1 MTMHQVMNSH
11 LPQIAIDRSR
21 HEFRLGSWFM
31 GLSFFAIVINSLML
45 AWVLVGYM
53 SHQMLERDAVVSM
66 EIVNSIVH
74 VQRAHKYFHGDKFDG
89 QAPEMEEFFSHVSV
103 LPDVVRANVYG
114 GDRSVLWSS
123 NPAMI
128 GKSFSDN
135 ADLERAFRGEFAP
148 EIKNVDRD
156 HKPEH
161 VSFPAG
167 VTEFIEFYVPIWN
180 EAGDEVVGAVEV
192 YKSPVHLLAAIRTV
206 ERYVWTGALLGAIA
220 LYGSL
225 AFVAWH
231 ARRMLRSMEART
243 VEAERLAVVGEMA
256 SAVAHGLRNPLASI
270 RSCAELVLDEDIPDE
285 TKVPIR
291 DIVDQSDR
299 LERWIR
305 SFLVQTR
312 GSGDSIAQPIQIDA
326 VITECFEGFRLQMA
340 SRKIEPVLALDGD
353 SPIVVA
359 QAAELSQ
366 VFNSVISNG
375 IEAIQNEGRIRVE
388 RSITPDGKVS
398 VVFLDTG
405 PGLRPEMIERLFQP
419 FATTKSSGIGVGLA
433 LARRIIERLGG
444 TVDLANAPESGARV
458 TVQIPCMRIAS

>member
-1 MTMHQVMNSH
+1 MQSVFNSH
-11 LPQIAIDRSR
+11 LAHSAKDRSR

-31 GLSFFAIVINSLML
+31 GLSLFAIVANSLML
-45 AWVLVGYM
+45 AWLLAGYM
-53 SHQMLERDAVVSM
+53 SRQMLERDAVVST
-66 EIVNSIVH
+66 EIVNSIVR
-74 VQRAHKYFHGDKFDG
+74 VQRALPYFYGGKPQG
-89 QAPEMEEFFSHVSV
+89 MSPGVEEFFNHVSV

-114 GDRSVLWSS
+114 LDRSILWSS
-123 NPAMI
+123 NREMI
-128 GKSFSDN
+128 GRSFGEND
-135 ADLERAFRGEFAP
+135 DLDRAFLGEFNP

-161 VSFPAG
+161 VSFPED
-167 VTEFIEFYVPIWN
+167 VTEFVEFYVPIWS
-180 EAGDEVVGAVEV
+180 EDKTRVIGAVEV
-192 YKSPVHLLAAIRTV
+192 YKAPVKLLAAIRTV
-206 ERYVWTGALLGAIA
+206 ERYVWLGALLGAIA

-270 RSCAELVLDEDIPDE
+270 RSCAELALDDDIPE
-285 TKVPIR
+285 QTKVPIR

-305 SFLVQTR
+305 SFLIQTR
-312 GSGDSIAQPIQIDA
+312 GAGDAVSQPVQIDA
-326 VITECFEGFRLQMA
+326 VINECFEGFRLQMA
-340 SRKIEPVLALDGD
+340 SRRIEPIFALDGS
-353 SPIVVA
+353 SPMVMA

-366 VFNSVISNG
+366 VFNAIIANG
-375 IEAIQNEGRIRVE
+375 IEAIQNDGSIRVT
-388 RSITPDGKVS
+388 RQITPNGMIS

-405 PGLRPEMIERLFQP
+405 PGLGADMVERVFQP

-444 TVDLANAPESGARV
+444 SVDLSNAPRSGAQV
-458 TVQIPCMRIAS
+458 TVMIPAMRIGS